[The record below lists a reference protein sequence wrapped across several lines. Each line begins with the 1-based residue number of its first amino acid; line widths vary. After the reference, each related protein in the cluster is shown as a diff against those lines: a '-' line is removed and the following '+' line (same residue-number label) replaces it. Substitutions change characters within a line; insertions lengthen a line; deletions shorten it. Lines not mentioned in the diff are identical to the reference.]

1 MNAAARRAQRGAAIG
16 CFGQFLCLARG
27 PFLRL
32 GLRFRLRRAQRRS
45 SEERSNPQ
53 PRAAPYSEHG
63 EACEHRILTGA
74 ARVATLV
81 VGRDVEADQAGV
93 VRRFGLTG
101 GGAAGSGLRRDGPSM
116 RMVMQ

>member
-1 MNAAARRAQRGAAIG
+1 MNAAEWRAAAGAGIG
-16 CFGQFLCLARG
+16 CFGQFLCLARV
-27 PFLRL
+27 PFLCL

-53 PRAAPYSEHG
+53 PRAASYSEHG

>member
-1 MNAAARRAQRGAAIG
+1 MNAAERRAAAGRGDWLLWPVSLFGERAVSSPRPTFQIATRAASVK
-16 CFGQFLCLARG
+16 R
-27 PFLRL
+27 
-32 GLRFRLRRAQRRS
+32 
-45 SEERSNPQ
+45 ERSNPQ

-63 EACEHRILTGA
+63 EACERRTLTGA
-74 ARVATLV
+74 VRVATLV
-81 VGRDVEADQAGV
+81 VGGDVEADQAGV